1 MFLQT
6 SPGPDGNNVA
16 ENKDDDGDK
25 DKALGVDQVALDSF
39 NRSSSFLF
47 DSLYDSS
54 LLAAL
59 GHHQVSDQSDEEDS
73 EGQHIRGRGPLLSTQ
88 ERRRSELLAN
98 QEAEQQEAIQWGE
111 SSFNLSEW
119 GDSLLV
125 GEHFLEKQSLLKH
138 TERSQREASHCKD
151 QHPKLDHVLP
161 EEQSPKPSH
170 IQPQPTTSAATMTQS
185 EHNNQSNTH
194 LIKQHSN
201 EQNDNE
207 LDGRQEIRRE
217 DGEEMS
223 AVLSDKILCK
233 HPHEENASESTFY
246 CSPGLQEIF
255 DRWPSMSDQ
264 PCQNT
269 TLSHASNTAELAS
282 LPQSSIQGD
291 TKRGNVPTSASKSN
305 SPEAPPLRHDCEDV
319 TERPGSAGD
328 LIPPTQETPPVTPRV
343 KLTTSSIQSPLT
355 APPLNQSTPSTN
367 RPQKPAITR
376 CPKPQTGRSDAVS
389 TARQPNTTPNRSH
402 KHREDHRLK
411 SNPAAQPSSKTK
423 TQQHMDQNL
432 RPPCNR
438 TSPSTCQPEPPCDV
452 DSSVIKQGFSLHL
465 SQDASLCSSNAGTF
479 SIIDLASNR
488 HLFETFISEW
498 KTKERYSLALA
509 CGKTENRQQPAGE
522 IGEKHQRGQCA
533 EVTLFSYRLTAY
545 RIFVVEKFQLHWS

>member
-1 MFLQT
+1 M
-6 SPGPDGNNVA
+6 A
-16 ENKDDDGDK
+16 ENKDEDGDK
-25 DKALGVDQVALDSF
+25 DKAFGVDQVAPDSF

-59 GHHQVSDQSDEEDS
+59 GPHQVSDQSDVEDS
-73 EGQHIRGRGPLLSTQ
+73 EGQDIRGRGPLSTQ

-98 QEAEQQEAIQWGE
+98 QEAEQQEAVQWGE

-125 GEHFLEKQSLLKH
+125 GEHFLEKQSLLRH
-138 TERSQREASHCKD
+138 TERSQREASHCRD

-161 EEQSPKPSH
+161 EEQKSSPKPSE
-170 IQPQPTTSAATMTQS
+170 IQPQPTTLAATMTQS
-185 EHNNQSNTH
+185 EHNNQSNPH

-201 EQNDNE
+201 ANNDNE
-207 LDGRQEIRRE
+207 PDGKQENRRE
-217 DGEEMS
+217 DGEEVS
-223 AVLSDKILCK
+223 AVLSDKTLCK
-233 HPHEENASESTFY
+233 HPHVENASERTFY

-264 PCQNT
+264 SCQNT
-269 TLSHASNTAELAS
+269 TLSHTSNTAELAS
-282 LPQSSIQGD
+282 LPQSSIQGG

-319 TERPGSAGD
+319 TERPGSAAD

-343 KLTTSSIQSPLT
+343 KLTTSSIQSPLA
-355 APPLNQSTPSTN
+355 APPLNQSTPSSN
-367 RPQKPAITR
+367 RPQKPTVTR

-389 TARQPNTTPNRSH
+389 TARRSSSTLNLSH
-402 KHREDHRLK
+402 KHQEEHKLK
-411 SNPAAQPSSKTK
+411 SNPAAQPSSKSK
-423 TQQHMDQNL
+423 TLQCTDQNL
-432 RPPCNR
+432 SPACNGAY
-438 TSPSTCQPEPPCDV
+438 PSTCHPETPCDV
-452 DSSVIKQGFSLHL
+452 GSSVIEQGFSLHL
-465 SQDASLCSSNAGTF
+465 SQDASLCSSNSGTF

-509 CGKTENRQQPAGE
+509 CVKTENKQQPAGE

-533 EVTLFSYRLTAY
+533 EVTLFYYRLTAY
-545 RIFVVEKFQLHWS
+545 KYLW

>member
-1 MFLQT
+1 M
-6 SPGPDGNNVA
+6 A
-16 ENKDDDGDK
+16 ENKDEDGDK
-25 DKALGVDQVALDSF
+25 DEALGVDQVAPDSF

-59 GHHQVSDQSDEEDS
+59 GPHQVSDQSDEDDS
-73 EGQHIRGRGPLLSTQ
+73 ESQDIRRRGALLSTQ
-88 ERRRSELLAN
+88 DRRRSELLAN

-111 SSFNLSEW
+111 PSFNLSEW

-138 TERSQREASHCKD
+138 TERSLREASYCRD

-161 EEQSPKPSH
+161 EEQKSSPKPGQ
-170 IQPQPTTSAATMTQS
+170 IRQQPTTSVATMTQS

-201 EQNDNE
+201 ANNDNE
-207 LDGRQEIRRE
+207 PGGKQENRRE

-223 AVLSDKILCK
+223 AVLSDKTLCE
-233 HPHEENASESTFY
+233 HPHVENASESTLY

-282 LPQSSIQGD
+282 LPQSSLQGGK
-291 TKRGNVPTSASKSN
+291 KRGNVPTSASKSN

-343 KLTTSSIQSPLT
+343 KLTTSSIQSPLA

-367 RPQKPAITR
+367 RPQKLTVTR

-389 TARQPNTTPNRSH
+389 TARQPNITLNRSH
-402 KHREDHRLK
+402 KHQEEQKLK
-411 SNPAAQPSSKTK
+411 SNPAAQPSSKSK
-423 TQQHMDQNL
+423 TLQCTDQNL
-432 RPPCNR
+432 SLPCNR
-438 TSPSTCQPEPPCDV
+438 AYPSTCQPEPPCDV
-452 DSSVIKQGFSLHL
+452 DSSVIEQGFSLHL
-465 SQDASLCSSNAGTF
+465 SQDASLCSSNSGTF

-498 KTKERYSLALA
+498 KTKERFSLALA
-509 CGKTENRQQPAGE
+509 CEKTENRQQPAGE

-533 EVTLFSYRLTAY
+533 EVTLFYYRLTAY
-545 RIFVVEKFQLHWS
+545 RIFVVTDLEEVLKAL

>member
-1 MFLQT
+1 M
-6 SPGPDGNNVA
+6 A
-16 ENKDDDGDK
+16 KNKDEDDDDGDK
-25 DKALGVDQVALDSF
+25 DEALGVDQVAPGSF
-39 NRSSSFLF
+39 DRSSSFLF

-59 GHHQVSDQSDEEDS
+59 GPHQVSDKSDEEDS
-73 EGQHIRGRGPLLSTQ
+73 EGQDIRGRGPLPSTQ
-88 ERRRSELLAN
+88 ERRRSELLAD

-138 TERSQREASHCKD
+138 TERSRREASHCRD

-161 EEQSPKPSH
+161 EEQKSSPKPSQK
-170 IQPQPTTSAATMTQS
+170 QPQPTTSAATMTQS

-194 LIKQHSN
+194 HIKQHSN
-201 EQNDNE
+201 ANNDNE
-207 LDGRQEIRRE
+207 PDGKQENRRE

-223 AVLSDKILCK
+223 AVLSDKTLCK
-233 HPHEENASESTFY
+233 HPHVENASESTFY

-282 LPQSSIQGD
+282 LPQSTLQEG
-291 TKRGNVPTSASKSN
+291 TKRGNVPTSTSKSS

-343 KLTTSSIQSPLT
+343 KLTTSSIQSPLA
-355 APPLNQSTPSTN
+355 APPLNQSTPSAN
-367 RPQKPAITR
+367 RPQKPTVTR
-376 CPKPQTGRSDAVS
+376 CPKPQTGRSGAVS
-389 TARQPNTTPNRSH
+389 TARRFNITLNRSH
-402 KHREDHRLK
+402 KHQEEQKLK
-411 SNPAAQPSSKTK
+411 SNPAAQPSSKSK
-423 TQQHMDQNL
+423 TQCTECTDQNHS
-432 RPPCNR
+432 PPCNGAY
-438 TSPSTCQPEPPCDV
+438 PSTCQPEPPCDV
-452 DSSVIKQGFSLHL
+452 DSSVIEQGFSLHL
-465 SQDASLCSSNAGTF
+465 SQDASLCPSNSGTF

-509 CGKTENRQQPAGE
+509 CEKTENRQQPGGE

-533 EVTLFSYRLTAY
+533 EVTLFYYRLTAY
-545 RIFVVEKFQLHWS
+545 RIFVVEKSQLYWS